1 MGIVCTRLSKSLHLF
16 SNIWALRKQGHSWDN
31 VRIHFLE
38 SLVSPLQCSYCLL
51 AKWERMTKGWP
62 GSSGELSLSGC
73 TTGWG
78 FSPLLQFSPH
88 YHQGMILWTKSG
100 RVSSTVSAV
109 ILSFLWCM
117 RLHLS
122 YWVLLGICSERLMAN
137 LHAVSSAG
145 SGSSHG
151 FLPGLTLHFDFMM
164 CLKKKVNCFWGNHYW
179 YLFHQNTYL
188 GTAPLSVE
196 GGCEASSV

>member
-31 VRIHFLE
+31 VHIHFLE
-38 SLVSPLQCSYCLL
+38 SLVSPLQYSYCLL

-100 RVSSTVSAV
+100 SVQYGKCSDTVIFVMHETSSVLVSAA
-109 ILSFLWCM
+109 W
-117 RLHLS
+117 HLQ
-122 YWVLLGICSERLMAN
+122 WKAN
-137 LHAVSSAG
+137 G
-145 SGSSHG
+145 Q
-151 FLPGLTLHFDFMM
+151 PPR
-164 CLKKKVNCFWGNHYW
+164 CFFCWEW
-179 YLFHQNTYL
+179 
-188 GTAPLSVE
+188 
-196 GGCEASSV
+196 